1 MTQPIQLK
9 RIHSITFSISGEPGG
24 PRVAEVPINRSGGF
38 AGVVKIG
45 RDIRSHLPLSSDSIS
60 RMHAVIEV
68 DRENTITVI
77 DLGSGTKVDGKP
89 VNKADIRVGGI
100 VEMGAITL
108 VILSLQLEPVPAP
121 EPKVEAPKP
130 QAPTSERFVPPSP
143 VIDREP
149 EINLETAPLEVVF
162 SHYLDMAVNVAV
174 GAARRTTA
182 RLVRLARQIELEERD

>member
-9 RIHSITFSISGEPGG
+9 RIHSITFSVSGEPGG

-89 VNKADIRVGGI
+89 VNKADIRVGSI

-121 EPKVEAPKP
+121 EPKVE
-130 QAPTSERFVPPSP
+130 APTSERFVPPSP